1 MQAVP
6 PSAAWY
12 VPAGHSSAWPMPA
25 KGQKWP
31 AVQGRQSAAASDP
44 SCGAKLPAG
53 QGVQSTAPG
62 RAAYV
67 PAGHAW
73 HGAVSLPPPPP
84 RQATPGD
91 VAWRPTGHGRHAPT
105 AAAPLALPYVPA
117 GQDLQRVA
125 AAALE

>member
-1 MQAVP
+1 
-6 PSAAWY
+6 
-12 VPAGHSSAWPMPA
+12 MPA

-31 AVQGRQSAAASDP
+31 GVQGKQLAVAAAP
-44 SCGAKLPAG
+44 SCGVKVPAG

-62 RAAYV
+62 REAYV

-73 HGAVSLPPPPP
+73 HGAVSLLPPAAAY
-84 RQATPGD
+84 ATPGD
-91 VAWRPTGHGRHAPT
+91 VAWRPTGQGRHAPT